1 MTRFRLPLGRR
12 SFFRVGYLYQ
22 LIGALGA
29 NEVLAIT
36 LGGIAPAIVFCS
48 KFLGGGG
55 RAMVRVAVTGD
66 ESRASAAGLNR

>member
-1 MTRFRLPLGRR
+1 
-12 SFFRVGYLYQ
+12 

-66 ESRASAAGLNR
+66 EFPSFCRWTQQVILDINSAIHSQVAPSESLH